1 MGTVQ
6 KQSRLQAIQ
15 FDKKEV
21 KLKKPYSHGPYN
33 KFNENEQWIR
43 ISEGC
48 PNNCA
53 PCAEPTELKWFG
65 SPEIVRNDVK
75 ILDMNLLCHPEA
87 LGAIK
92 ELGEKRVN
100 GHIVRYELTCGIDYR
115 ILTPDMAQALKA
127 ARFQNIRLAW
137 DWAFSEQ
144 KRIKDTITILNK
156 AGYPSKEIMVFMIC
170 NYRIPYDMNLRKLDL
185 LKVWNVKAGDC
196 YYDCQVAPDIVPIHW
211 TDVQIKH
218 FRKKIRK
225 HNQIVR
231 FGIDPEE

>member
-115 ILTPDMAQALKA
+115 ILTPDMAQALG
-127 ARFQNIRLAW
+127 FQRT
-137 DWAFSEQ
+137 E
-144 KRIKDTITILNK
+144 K
-156 AGYPSKEIMVFMIC
+156 
-170 NYRIPYDMNLRKLDL
+170 
-185 LKVWNVKAGDC
+185 
-196 YYDCQVAPDIVPIHW
+196 
-211 TDVQIKH
+211 
-218 FRKKIRK
+218 
-225 HNQIVR
+225 NQRHDNHI
-231 FGIDPEE
+231 E